1 MAKIKLKSKETKHV
15 KLPSNFKVEHETDRG
30 ILIANTVNDEGEWF
44 PRAYVK
50 VEGDGSIEIADW
62 LVSKSD
68 LLSDLTAGTGTD
80 KDSDAVPF

>member
-1 MAKIKLKSKETKHV
+1 MAKIKLKSKETNFI
-15 KLPSNFKVEHETDRG
+15 KLPSNFKVEHQTDRG
-30 ILIANTVNDEGEWF
+30 ILLSNTLTEEGEWF
-44 PRAYVK
+44 PLSYVK
-50 VEGDGSIEIADW
+50 ISGNEIEVADW